1 MGLGGASARSRRA
14 RAKPQLTT
22 PAAHKRVVRINETI
36 SVGELGKAI
45 GVKLNELIR
54 KLMQMGVMATANQQ
68 LDLDTATLIAS
79 EYDYDVK
86 NVAFQEDAVLSG
98 PADVEAV
105 ADDPDAVPR
114 APVVT
119 IMGHVDHGKTTLLDR
134 IRKANVAS
142 GEAGGITQHVGAYR
156 VEVGDRA
163 VVFLDTPGHAAFT
176 AMRARGASV
185 TDVVVLVVA
194 ADDGIM
200 PQTVESINHAK
211 AAGVP
216 IVVAINKM
224 DKPGVDPERLKQ
236 ELTKYEL
243 VPDEWGGDTFFVP
256 VSALTGAG
264 IPDLLETLALQSD
277 VLELKANPKKPA
289 FGRVVE
295 SRIEKGRGTVVTVLI
310 QEGTLSRSDFVV
322 AGQNFGRVRTMF
334 DSRGKQLK
342 SAGPST
348 PVEVLGLD
356 GVPSAGD
363 AFYVVAN
370 EKDAKRVIASR
381 SDKARAEREAELN
394 KPASMA
400 DLLASMGKKEKEVQN
415 LILKTDVSGS
425 LEAIRTSLEQIGNEE
440 VEVRIIHAAVGNIS
454 ESDITLATASDA
466 IVLGFN
472 VGPDA
477 MAKRAADQA
486 TVQIRQFSV
495 IYDVIDAVKEMLSG
509 LLTPETVETV
519 IGHAEVR
526 AVFHIQRVGTVA
538 GCMVTDGKVQRNV
551 QGRIMRAGKKLHEG
565 KITTL
570 KRFKDDVREVTHG
583 FECGLSVDGY
593 KTIEVGDIVEVFE
606 VRRSGARSTDRA
618 PGSCEHAASRR
629 VLAGRVAPAPMP
641 GLAGRVRSHPD
652 EVAHGPFPPH
662 SSRSRRLRRSR
673 GGRPHLDLRD
683 QGSARRRGHDLGSR
697 GDRRSPGGPRLLPCG
712 WRAPARR
719 RGPRRAGAGVGL
731 HPPGHR
737 RAGAAAADAP
747 PRLPPRRF
755 AGVRVAHRGP
765 PGRARP
771 RSARPIS
778 DGGGERATTRATR
791 ARAISTTRA
800 ISTMIPTSMT

>member
-1 MGLGGASARSRRA
+1 MARLAPVVRWGLVVARRAWPGARLARGLAGPPGVPGGAAVPPPDRGGDRRRRPLGNAKPGERGRSPGGGSGGEGSGRSQRGRRQVVNREDLYGA
-14 RAKPQLTT
+14 AGRGAGRGRKRKISSRKGAKPQLTT

-54 KLMQMGVMATANQQ
+54 KLMQMGVMATSNQQ

-98 PADVEAV
+98 PATEEAK
-105 ADDPDAVPR
+105 AEDPDAEPR

-156 VEVGDRA
+156 VEVGERA

-200 PQTVESINHAK
+200 PQTVESISHAK

-216 IVVAINKM
+216 IVVAITKM
-224 DKPGVDPERLKQ
+224 DKPGNDPERIKQ

-256 VSALTGAG
+256 VSAMTGAG

-322 AGQNFGRVRTMF
+322 AGQNFGRVRSMH

-381 SDKARAEREAELN
+381 SDKARAEREAEQN
-394 KPASMA
+394 KPTSMA

-425 LEAIRTSLEQIGNEE
+425 LEAIRTSLEQIGNDE
-440 VEVRIIHAAVGNIS
+440 VEVRMIHAAVGNIS

-477 MAKRAADQA
+477 MAKRAADQGG
-486 TVQIRQFSV
+486 VSIRQFSV

-519 IGHAEVR
+519 LGHAEVR

-538 GCMVTDGKVQRNV
+538 GCYVTDGKVQRNV
-551 QGRIMRAGKKLHEG
+551 QGRVMRGGKKMHEG

-606 VRRSGARSTDRA
+606 IKEVRRQID
-618 PGSCEHAASRR
+618 
-629 VLAGRVAPAPMP
+629 
-641 GLAGRVRSHPD
+641 
-652 EVAHGPFPPH
+652 
-662 SSRSRRLRRSR
+662 
-673 GGRPHLDLRD
+673 
-683 QGSARRRGHDLGSR
+683 
-697 GDRRSPGGPRLLPCG
+697 
-712 WRAPARR
+712 
-719 RGPRRAGAGVGL
+719 
-731 HPPGHR
+731 
-737 RAGAAAADAP
+737 
-747 PRLPPRRF
+747 
-755 AGVRVAHRGP
+755 
-765 PGRARP
+765 
-771 RSARPIS
+771 
-778 DGGGERATTRATR
+778 
-791 ARAISTTRA
+791 
-800 ISTMIPTSMT
+800 

>member
-1 MGLGGASARSRRA
+1 
-14 RAKPQLTT
+14 
-22 PAAHKRVVRINETI
+22 
-36 SVGELGKAI
+36 
-45 GVKLNELIR
+45 
-54 KLMQMGVMATANQQ
+54 
-68 LDLDTATLIAS
+68 
-79 EYDYDVK
+79 
-86 NVAFQEDAVLSG
+86 
-98 PADVEAV
+98 
-105 ADDPDAVPR
+105 
-114 APVVT
+114 
-119 IMGHVDHGKTTLLDR
+119 
-134 IRKANVAS
+134 
-142 GEAGGITQHVGAYR
+142 
-156 VEVGDRA
+156 
-163 VVFLDTPGHAAFT
+163 
-176 AMRARGASV
+176 
-185 TDVVVLVVA
+185 VVLVVA

-200 PQTVESINHAK
+200 PQTVESISHAK

-216 IVVAINKM
+216 IVVAITKM
-224 DKPGVDPERLKQ
+224 DKPGNDPERIKQ

-256 VSALTGAG
+256 VSAMTGAG

-322 AGQNFGRVRTMF
+322 AGQNFGRVRSMH

-381 SDKARAEREAELN
+381 SDKARAEREAEQN
-394 KPASMA
+394 KPTSMA

-425 LEAIRTSLEQIGNEE
+425 LEAIRTSLEQIGNDE
-440 VEVRIIHAAVGNIS
+440 VEVRMIHAAVGNIS

-477 MAKRAADQA
+477 MAKRAADQGG
-486 TVQIRQFSV
+486 VSIRQFSV

-519 IGHAEVR
+519 LGHAEVR

-538 GCMVTDGKVQRNV
+538 GCYVTDGKVQRNV
-551 QGRIMRAGKKLHEG
+551 QGRVMRGGKKMHEG

-606 VRRSGARSTDRA
+606 IKEVRRQID
-618 PGSCEHAASRR
+618 
-629 VLAGRVAPAPMP
+629 
-641 GLAGRVRSHPD
+641 
-652 EVAHGPFPPH
+652 
-662 SSRSRRLRRSR
+662 
-673 GGRPHLDLRD
+673 
-683 QGSARRRGHDLGSR
+683 
-697 GDRRSPGGPRLLPCG
+697 
-712 WRAPARR
+712 
-719 RGPRRAGAGVGL
+719 
-731 HPPGHR
+731 
-737 RAGAAAADAP
+737 
-747 PRLPPRRF
+747 
-755 AGVRVAHRGP
+755 
-765 PGRARP
+765 
-771 RSARPIS
+771 
-778 DGGGERATTRATR
+778 
-791 ARAISTTRA
+791 
-800 ISTMIPTSMT
+800 